1 MTTDPNLPRRR
12 KAYVYLG
19 PRTWATIRRRYLEGE
34 SARALAEEF
43 GCSQAAIRKRIQR
56 EGWGKKAAALAADA
70 LEPAIGGVATAAPDG
85 RPAEAASALD
95 PRAAARRTLEEATRL
110 LLRGQTARA
119 AEAARISELMAR
131 AADRLA
137 GREPAE
143 AEAEADDAVELE
155 AVRAKVAAMIEAA
168 RAEGAREAEAG
179 RG

>member
-1 MTTDPNLPRRR
+1 MTTDPNLPRRC

-19 PRTWATIRRRYLEGE
+19 PRAWATIRRRYLEGE

-43 GCSQAAIRKRIQR
+43 GCSQAAIRKRIQH

-70 LEPAIGGVATAAPDG
+70 LEPAAVEAGPVAPDG
-85 RPAEAASALD
+85 PPAETASDLD
-95 PRAAARRTLEEATRL
+95 PRAAARRALEEATRL

-137 GREPAE
+137 GSERAETEP
-143 AEAEADDAVELE
+143 DDAVELE

-168 RAEGAREAEAG
+168 RAEGAREAETG

>member
-43 GCSQAAIRKRIQR
+43 GCSQAAIRKRINR
-56 EGWGKKAAALAADA
+56 EGWSKRAAALAADA
-70 LEPAIGGVATAAPDG
+70 LEPAAVEVGAVGH
-85 RPAEAASALD
+85 PAETASDLD
-95 PRAAARRTLEEATRL
+95 PRAAARRALEEATRL

-143 AEAEADDAVELE
+143 AEPDDGAELE

-168 RAEGAREAEAG
+168 RAEGAREADGE